1 MASIRERTSKAGETT
16 WAVLY
21 RHGKKQRSLTF
32 STPKAAQKFKTLVE
46 LLGPEKA
53 VAEMNAAG
61 SGPGLTLDD
70 LAEKFLEW
78 KAGDVTVRTIA
89 DYRRDYENWIQPFL
103 GHRQADVIDELDV
116 QEWVDQIKGRLDP
129 KSVKDRH
136 AILSGI
142 YRFGCARSR
151 RLVEHNP
158 CGETEL
164 PKKRKKAPRGA
175 TPAERLA
182 IIQAAN
188 RLYADAGDL
197 ITFLATTG
205 WRFSEATALTVAAV
219 EDDGGAH
226 AYAAVERVWRRDD
239 QSRAV
244 LVEDAKSYAGQR
256 TTRLTKA
263 ATAIVRRR
271 VVGKGPHD
279 LVFTNRYG
287 RRWHQSNFLHRTW
300 TAVLAEAQLERRI
313 TPHHLRHSAVATADR
328 AGASLPQIKNFVGHE
343 DISTTANTYGGMI
356 ADFDDTIL
364 DRMDDLIFG
373 RAAARDTVEGEI
385 VEGVVIAGE
394 LD

>member
-1 MASIRERTSKAGETT
+1 MASIRERTSKGGETT
-16 WAVLY
+16 WSVLY
-21 RHGKKQRSLTF
+21 RQGQKQRSMTF
-32 STPKAAQKFKTLVE
+32 ATPKAAGKFKTLVE
-46 LLGPEKA
+46 ILGPEKA
-53 VAEMNAAG
+53 IAELN
-61 SGPGLTLDD
+61 SIQQNTLTLDD

-78 KAGDVTVRTIA
+78 KAGDVTVRTLA
-89 DYRRDYENWIQPFL
+89 DYRRDYENWIQPYL
-103 GHRQADVIDELDV
+103 GHRQAETIDEIDV
-116 QEWVDQIKGRLDP
+116 QDWVDRIKGSLDP

-164 PKKRKKAPRGA
+164 PKKRKKAPKGA

-182 IIQAAN
+182 LIQAAQ
-188 RLYADAGDL
+188 RVYPDAADLVAF
-197 ITFLATTG
+197 IAMTG

-219 EDDGGAH
+219 EDHGGE
-226 AYAAVERVWRRDD
+226 YAWASVERVWRRDD
-239 QSRAV
+239 QSRNI

-256 TTRLTKA
+256 TNRLSKA
-263 ATAIVRRR
+263 VTAIVRRR
-271 VVGKGPHD
+271 CVGKAPGD

-300 TAVLAEAQLERRI
+300 TSILAEAKLERRI

-328 AGASLPQIKNFVGHE
+328 AGATPAQIKNFVGHE
-343 DISTTANTYGGMI
+343 DISTTLNTYGGMI

-364 DRMDDLIFG
+364 DSMDDLIFG
-373 RAAARDTVEGEI
+373 REAAHDTVEGEV
-385 VEGVVIAGE
+385 VEGIVVAGE